1 MKSGLYLVFV
11 KLLQIFVLVLIKNP
25 TGTCVSRGR
34 MSTDIE
40 LAKKEPEE
48 SVFSEITQKAGDFLT
63 DKIDGIVDLTKSGL
77 SFGER
82 FTLGLY
88 NKITKWSKKWFTHAF
103 LFLVIVIYSVLGAL
117 SFQAIEGE
125 NNLILK

>member
-1 MKSGLYLVFV
+1 
-11 KLLQIFVLVLIKNP
+11 
-25 TGTCVSRGR
+25 

-40 LAKKEPEE
+40 SAKKEPEE
-48 SVFSEITQKAGDFLT
+48 SNFSWPSSVNPFNSEYTQKAGEFLN

-88 NKITKWSKKWFTHAF
+88 NKVTKWSRKWFTHAF

-125 NNLILK
+125 DGSLISK